1 MCLSAGFVTSNAKHR
16 IMYHKEAEEK
26 TMHRRKPGKGTIV
39 VAFGIGLLL
48 AVCFPEKAL
57 IVILA
62 AVLVLCGFF
71 LCTR

>member
-1 MCLSAGFVTSNAKHR
+1 
-16 IMYHKEAEEK
+16 
-26 TMHRRKPGKGTIV
+26 MHRRKPGKGTIV